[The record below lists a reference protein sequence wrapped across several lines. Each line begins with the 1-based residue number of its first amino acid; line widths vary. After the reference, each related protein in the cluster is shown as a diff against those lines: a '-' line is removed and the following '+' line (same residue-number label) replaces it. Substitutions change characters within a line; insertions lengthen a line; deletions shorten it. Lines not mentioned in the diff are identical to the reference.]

1 VWRLAV
7 PEVARPTGSGSGD
20 LTEADLTVR
29 RATHKL
35 IDRVSRDYERW
46 SYNTA
51 VAACM
56 EFVNLL
62 APFAK
67 DGGRPD
73 VVEEAVDTLLLLL
86 APMAPHVAAE
96 AWERRHGDH
105 IHLRTWPVAD
115 PALLVEDTV
124 TMVVQV
130 NGKVRDRIEVAL
142 DVSESEAEAL
152 ALASPPVVEAL
163 GGGSPKRVISRP
175 PKLVNVVI

>member
-1 VWRLAV
+1 MAI
-7 PEVARPTGSGSGD
+7 
-20 LTEADLTVR
+20 R

-35 IDRVSRDYERW
+35 IERVSRDYERW

-62 APFAK
+62 HPYAR
-67 DGGRPD
+67 DGGRSD
-73 VVEEAVDTLLLLL
+73 VVDEAVDTLLLLL
-86 APMAPHVAAE
+86 APMTPHVAAE

-105 IHLRTWPVAD
+105 IHLETWPLPD

-130 NGKVRDRIEVAL
+130 NGKVRDRIEVAA
-142 DVSESEAEAL
+142 DISEADAERL
-152 ALASPPVVEAL
+152 ALESAPVVDAL
-163 GGGSPKRVISRP
+163 GGAMPKRVIARP
-175 PKLVNVVI
+175 PKLVNIVV